1 MAITITQETS
11 QRFDAATDFT
21 KAFASNVAA
30 NSLVVVMV
38 WSSSATAFVAG
49 DCTKSAGT
57 ATIGAVSLDKENDF
71 DVGSGEIANAA
82 IWSFLVTGAGSLTV
96 NVAVPDGSYGTI
108 VIGEYGGSWDS
119 SRLEAS
125 AVGQS
130 ATDGSSAADTANM
143 TSAGAA
149 LFVGTVCVMGSDSST
164 TCTANSPWT
173 NIASEN
179 DNTVHQAGAAARNNF
194 ASGTTDTAGW
204 TINVSGVSNRGYTA
218 VGAVYKEAAGGGGT
232 VNTQTLT
239 DTLTITDLGIGSAVR
254 GRLASDTILVTE
266 GALISSTEYGLV
278 GDDTIDVSD
287 SGTQYAVRARVAED
301 ALTVTDQALWFLL
314 RHYVLQ
320 DGISVTDELIASII
334 AGNNTIFTSVLTSQL
349 LLSDELLP
357 YVYRNRL
364 LQSDFSVLDE
374 AILWLVR
381 VRGLDSFVEVTDQN
395 LTAMKRFILLT
406 DVLSVDD
413 SLVSLYVPDGVFSPR
428 PVVGVDPPKIV
439 VGSDPPHIVLGGLA
453 I

>member
-1 MAITITQETS
+1 MAITIIQETS
-11 QRFDAATDFT
+11 TRFDAATDFPR
-21 KAFASNVAA
+21 AFASNVAA
-30 NSLVVVMV
+30 GSLVVVMV

-49 DCTKSAGT
+49 NCTKSAGT
-57 ATIGAVSLDKENDF
+57 ATIGTVSLDKENDF

-82 IWSFLVTGAGSLTV
+82 IWSCLVTGAGSLTM

-108 VIGEYGGSWDS
+108 AIGEYGGSWDA
-119 SRLEAS
+119 SRLEDS
-125 AVGQS
+125 QVGQS
-130 ATDGSSAADTANM
+130 ATDGASTADTANM

-149 LFVGTVCVMGSDSST
+149 LFVGAVAVMGSDVST

-179 DNTVHQAGAAARNNF
+179 DNTAHQAGAAARNNY

-204 TINVSGVSNRGYTA
+204 TINVSGVTNRGWTA
-218 VGAVYKEAAGGGGT
+218 VGAVYKEASGGGGT

-287 SGTQYAVRARVAED
+287 SGTQYAVRGRVTED

-314 RHYVLQ
+314 RHYVLE

-357 YVYRNRL
+357 SVYRNRL
-364 LQSDFSVLDE
+364 LASDFSVVDE

-381 VRGLDSFVEVTDQN
+381 VRGLDSFVELTDQN

-406 DVLSVDD
+406 DAISVDD
-413 SLVSLYVPDGVFSPR
+413 ALVSQYVPDALFQPR
-428 PVVGVDPPKIV
+428 PVIGVEWP
-439 VGSDPPHIVLGGLA
+439 GIVLGSNPPLMLLGGSA
-453 I
+453 P